1 MLIKSLR
8 MLNFRQ
14 FIGETNVAFSVDPD
28 RNVTV
33 ILGDNTFGKTTLLQA
48 FNWCFYEKVLFSDNP
63 DDLLN
68 YEVAAGMYPDEEDD
82 VEVEITLLHDNCQ
95 YVITRKQHLTK
106 KYNGFNKR
114 TFAKIVCTYKDE
126 AGKTHTNT
134 IETPDEIKK
143 LINTILPED
152 LSKYFFFDTERVNS
166 ISTKKDVADAV
177 KGLLGLSALD
187 NAIKHIGAKSNK
199 TTALGLLY
207 KGFDQ
212 AGNRE
217 AEATMEAIHELQ
229 AKKTEAHE
237 QIETYK
243 EQIRYYETRKEQL
256 EAILRDNKNTAEMQ
270 ARKQKLER
278 LISEEESAQT
288 IIASSFRTD
297 FNSGC
302 MPFFAAPLM
311 AQAESFLKAVEI
323 DDKGIKDL
331 SKPTL
336 LEILKRG
343 KCICGCELC
352 EGTDAYNH
360 ILEEMR
366 YVPPES
372 IGNTVRNYLAQMKSY
387 SGSTDAIIQSI
398 NSRYNELYRSKAR
411 VLEYTS
417 EIEEI
422 SEQIKGAENVRD
434 FEIELQEVKSRL
446 KEFNAK
452 KDAAVRAEASA
463 EKDIENKQKLYDSLI
478 AKNAKNAET
487 MLYIRYAEEI
497 LDWLTET
504 YTEKETY
511 IRDALEDRVND
522 IFERMYHGKRR
533 VVIDKKFNVELL
545 TVVSDREINTGKS
558 EGLDRVKNFAFI
570 GGLVALAKEKIV
582 SQAGDQEIDLASEPY
597 PLVMDA
603 PFSNAD
609 EEHTGNI
616 SRVLPEVAEQ
626 VIMFVMKKDFKIAEP
641 VMRSRI
647 GKQFTLTKHSETKTV
662 LK

>member
-14 FIGETNVAFSVDPD
+14 FMGETHVDFSVDPD

-68 YEVAAGMYPDEEDD
+68 YEVASGMYPDEEEN
-82 VEVEITLLHDNCQ
+82 VEVEITLLHDNYQ
-95 YVITRKQHLTK
+95 YVISRKQHLIK

-114 TFAKIVCTYKDE
+114 TFAKIVCTYKDD

-187 NAIKHIGAKSNK
+187 NAIKHLGAKSNK

-212 AGNRE
+212 TGNRE

-229 AKKTEAHE
+229 AKKSEAPE

-288 IIASSFRTD
+288 VIISSFRND
-297 FNSGC
+297 FKNGC

-343 KCICGCELC
+343 KCICGCELI
-352 EGTDAYNH
+352 EGSDAYQH

-372 IGNTVRNYLAQMKSY
+372 IGNTVRNYLSQMKSY
-387 SGSTDAIIQSI
+387 AGSTDAFMQSI

-411 VLEYTS
+411 VIEYTA

-422 SEQIKGAENVRD
+422 SEQIKGAESVRD
-434 FEIELQEVKSRL
+434 YEIELQEVKSRL
-446 KEFNAK
+446 KEFNTK
-452 KDAAVRAEASA
+452 KDNAVRAEASA
-463 EKDIENKQKLYDSLI
+463 EKEIENKQKLYDSLI

-497 LDWLTET
+497 LEWLTET

-511 IRDALEDRVND
+511 IRDALEDRVNG

-582 SQAGDQEIDLASEPY
+582 SQAGEHEIDLASEPY

>member
-1 MLIKSLR
+1 MEFKTQEEYILALAESLKY
-8 MLNFRQ
+8 LNPKDA
-14 FIGETNVAFSVDPD
+14 T
-28 RNVTV
+28 
-33 ILGDNTFGKTTLLQA
+33 
-48 FNWCFYEKVLFSDNP
+48 KVL
-63 DDLLN
+63 
-68 YEVAAGMYPDEEDD
+68 
-82 VEVEITLLHDNCQ
+82 
-95 YVITRKQHLTK
+95 
-106 KYNGFNKR
+106 
-114 TFAKIVCTYKDE
+114 
-126 AGKTHTNT
+126 
-134 IETPDEIKK
+134 
-143 LINTILPED
+143 
-152 LSKYFFFDTERVNS
+152 
-166 ISTKKDVADAV
+166 
-177 KGLLGLSALD
+177 
-187 NAIKHIGAKSNK
+187 
-199 TTALGLLY
+199 
-207 KGFDQ
+207 
-212 AGNRE
+212 
-217 AEATMEAIHELQ
+217 
-229 AKKTEAHE
+229 
-237 QIETYK
+237 
-243 EQIRYYETRKEQL
+243 RYYETRKEQL

-288 IIASSFRTD
+288 VIISSFRND
-297 FNSGC
+297 FKNGC

-343 KCICGCELC
+343 KCICGCELI
-352 EGTDAYNH
+352 EGSDAYQH

-372 IGNTVRNYLAQMKSY
+372 IGNTVRNYLSQMKSY
-387 SGSTDAIIQSI
+387 SGSTDAFMQSI

-411 VLEYTS
+411 VIEYTA

-422 SEQIKGAENVRD
+422 SEQIKGAESVRNY
-434 FEIELQEVKSRL
+434 EIELQEVKSRL
-446 KEFNAK
+446 KEFNTK
-452 KDAAVRAEASA
+452 KDTAVRAEASA
-463 EKDIENKQKLYDSLI
+463 EKEIENKQKLYDSLI

-497 LDWLTET
+497 LEWLTET

-511 IRDALEDRVND
+511 IRDALEDRVNG

-582 SQAGDQEIDLASEPY
+582 SQAGEHEIDLASEPY

>member
-14 FIGETNVAFSVDPD
+14 FMGETHVDFSVDPD

-68 YEVAAGMYPDEEDD
+68 YEVASGMYPDEEEN
-82 VEVEITLLHDNCQ
+82 VEVEITLLHDNYQ
-95 YVITRKQHLTK
+95 YVISRKQHLIK

-114 TFAKIVCTYKDE
+114 TFAKIVCTYKDD

-187 NAIKHIGAKSNK
+187 NAIKHLGAKSNK

-212 AGNRE
+212 TGNRE

-229 AKKTEAHE
+229 AKKSEAHE

-288 IIASSFRTD
+288 VIISSFRND
-297 FNSGC
+297 FKNGC

-343 KCICGCELC
+343 KCICGCELI
-352 EGTDAYNH
+352 EGSDAYQH

-372 IGNTVRNYLAQMKSY
+372 IGNTVRNYLSQMKSY
-387 SGSTDAIIQSI
+387 AGSTDAFMQSI

-411 VLEYTS
+411 VIEYTA

-422 SEQIKGAENVRD
+422 SEQIKGAESVRD
-434 FEIELQEVKSRL
+434 YEIELQEVKSRL
-446 KEFNAK
+446 KEFNTK
-452 KDAAVRAEASA
+452 KDNAVRAEASA
-463 EKDIENKQKLYDSLI
+463 EKEIENKQKLYDSLI

-497 LDWLTET
+497 LEWLTET

-511 IRDALEDRVND
+511 IRDALEDRVNG

-582 SQAGDQEIDLASEPY
+582 SQAGEHEIDLASEPY

>member
-14 FIGETNVAFSVDPD
+14 FMGETQVDFSVDPD

-68 YEVAAGMYPDEEDD
+68 YEVASGMYPDEEEN
-82 VEVEITLLHDNCQ
+82 VEVEITLLHDNYQ
-95 YVITRKQHLTK
+95 YVISRKQHLIK

-114 TFAKIVCTYKDE
+114 TFAKIVCTYKDD

-187 NAIKHIGAKSNK
+187 NAIKHLGAKSNK

-212 AGNRE
+212 TGNRE

-288 IIASSFRTD
+288 VIISSFRND
-297 FNSGC
+297 FKNGC

-343 KCICGCELC
+343 KCICGCELI
-352 EGTDAYNH
+352 EGSDAYQH

-372 IGNTVRNYLAQMKSY
+372 IGNTVRNYLSQMKSY
-387 SGSTDAIIQSI
+387 SGSTDAFMQSI

-411 VLEYTS
+411 VIEYTA

-422 SEQIKGAENVRD
+422 SEQIKGAESVRD
-434 FEIELQEVKSRL
+434 YEIELQEVKSRL
-446 KEFNAK
+446 KEFNTK
-452 KDAAVRAEASA
+452 KDTAVRAEASA
-463 EKDIENKQKLYDSLI
+463 EKEIENKQKLYDSLI

-497 LDWLTET
+497 LEWLTET

-511 IRDALEDRVND
+511 IRDALEDRVNG

-582 SQAGDQEIDLASEPY
+582 SQAGEHEIDLASEPY